1 MKRRVRVV
9 EDVTLSDIELADQA
23 RTYIQ
28 PLKLG
33 DIRVLPRHTVKI
45 NPTLEA
51 ENVPIQQ
58 IYRL

>member
-1 MKRRVRVV
+1 MTRKILVV
-9 EDVTLSDIELADQA
+9 EGVTFSEIELADQA